1 MNSTVHTSHQIL
13 FVSNQ
18 NTALGQLQIKLGKYQ
33 SLIEFYDKI
42 KPQNQKIYRQ
52 EIEKTQNRK

>member
-18 NTALGQLQIKLGKYQ
+18 KIAMGQLQIKLSKYQ

-42 KPQNQKIYRQ
+42 KPQNQKIYRH